1 MHEKRALRALRRPYT
16 SRFFHH
22 NRLAFSMAV
31 SSSIL
36 VGGINLALSWVMQQL
51 VDAVSGTPG
60 VMSLGWLSILS
71 AAAIASVMLVSFL
84 YYLSMPRFIEKAM
97 RQYKEFVFGKLME
110 KSISSFQDEATTT
123 YVSALS
129 NDANSI
135 ETNALEKLFDLVT
148 NAVLFVGAF
157 VMMLLY
163 SPLLTLA
170 AVALS
175 LLPLTASMLAGN
187 RLAVAEKTVSDRNK
201 GFVATL
207 TDSLVGFSVVKSF
220 KAEKEIFRLFAHD
233 NREAEGA
240 KRNRR
245 NIATLIGW
253 IGAVTGA
260 MAQLG
265 VFLVGAWLAL
275 SGRAVTPGVVI
286 VFVQLM
292 NFVIQP
298 IATIPGILANRK
310 AANALIDKLAKS
322 LSSHTRDRGEV
333 VPLRLESGIS
343 VRELSFAYGT
353 GAEDVLHGVSA
364 QFDRGK
370 CYAVVGASGSGKSTL
385 LHLLMAAHDGYSGE
399 IRYDDTELRD
409 IHSES
414 LYDLVSLVQQNVFVF
429 NASIRDNITLFRSFP
444 DEEVERAV
452 RLSGLS
458 GFVEGRGMDHL
469 CGENGSGLSGGE
481 RQRISIARSLLRKTP
496 VLLVDEATASLDK
509 ETAHLVIHSILELE
523 GLTRIVVTH
532 ALDASLLKRYDG
544 ILALKNGRVEEMG
557 DFASLMEQKGYFYS
571 LYTVSQ

>member
-1 MHEKRALRALRRPYT
+1 MDDKRSIRALRRPYT
-16 SRFFHH
+16 ARFFHQ
-22 NRLAFSMAV
+22 NRLAFALAV
-31 SSSIL
+31 SSSVL
-36 VGGINLALSWVMQQL
+36 VGGINLVLSWVMQQL

-60 VMSLGWLSILS
+60 MLSLGWLSVLT
-71 AAAIASVMLVSFL
+71 AATIAAVILVSLL
-84 YYLSMPRFIEKAM
+84 YYLFMPRFIERAM
-97 RQYKEFVFGKLME
+97 RQYKEFVFEKLMA

-135 ETNALEKLFDLVT
+135 EVNALEKLFDLAT
-148 NAVLFVGAF
+148 NAILFVGAF

-175 LLPLTASMLAGN
+175 LLPLAASMLAGN
-187 RLAVAEKTVSDRNK
+187 RLATAEKAVSNRNK
-201 GFVATL
+201 SFVATL
-207 TDSLVGFSVVKSF
+207 TDSLGGFSVVKSF
-220 KAEKEIFRLFAHD
+220 KAEKEIFQLFAQD

-240 KRNRR
+240 KRTRR
-245 NIATLIGW
+245 QIATLIGA
-253 IGAVTGA
+253 IGAATGA
-260 MAQLG
+260 VAQLG

-275 SGRAVTPGVVI
+275 SGRAITPGVVI

-292 NFVIQP
+292 NFVIHP
-298 IATIPGILANRK
+298 IAEMPGILANRK

-322 LSSHTRDRGEV
+322 LASHTRDRGTI
-333 VPLRLESGIS
+333 VPLRLEGGIS
-343 VRELSFAYGT
+343 VKGLSFAYGT
-353 GAEDVLHGVSA
+353 DTDVLHDISVR
-364 QFDRGK
+364 FDRGR

-385 LHLLMAAHDGYSGE
+385 LHLLMAAHDGYTGE

-444 DEEVERAV
+444 EEEVERAIH
-452 RLSGLS
+452 LSGLS
-458 GFVEGRGMDHL
+458 GFVGERGLDHL
-469 CGENGSGLSGGE
+469 CGENGIGLSGGE
-481 RQRISIARSLLRKTP
+481 RQRISIARSLLRKSP

-509 ETAHLVIHSILELE
+509 ETAHLVIRSILGLE

-532 ALDASLLKRYDG
+532 ALDASLLQQYDG

-557 DFASLMEQKGYFYS
+557 DFASLMERKGYFYS